1 MKITS
6 NDRYLAIVLK
16 SLTDTI
22 EPELKSGNAQAS
34 LGMIKG
40 VLAELLK
47 REHVTGDLLRDMI
60 RQGLDLQDELSDALC
75 LPAPSGDARRAAIE
89 AVIECPDL
97 AFNDILAQY
106 ETLSA
111 SLDHLSGQ
119 LAQSSAPLEQTA
131 ALLKR
136 LAEWELAYYDRQA
149 QLAVPEVPT
158 ITNVKQPLD
167 LQLTQDFLNSLDGSG
182 GHVEVKSLVPLPGG
196 FGKQTYFVSYLQQP
210 GAEPTE
216 LVIRKTDPA
225 PIMTHGACDLESEYA
240 LLKTISQIDYP
251 APKPR
256 DFAKAFKT
264 VDADFYTMDRIAG
277 STQGSFLG
285 GLSGEVDEG
294 LFMQLAERLGQL
306 HALPLEMFSDYIER
320 YEDPRIITGTVQD
333 AYRYNLEGW
342 DKYMAREDHLPSP
355 YIRWLLHW
363 LRNNIPQDTR
373 RPILVHGDFNIHNI
387 LFDKGQLTAVLDWE
401 CSGFGAPEQDLAYIK
416 PHISQ
421 HIDWDRFVNHYLAH
435 GGLPVNPA
443 AMGFGFVYSALRTNL
458 AGNRGTSNMQTGRN
472 QDLRY
477 SMVELGFT
485 RSFMSMALASSQ
497 ATA

>member
-1 MKITS
+1 MKITA

-16 SLTDTI
+16 SLTETI
-22 EPELKSGNAQAS
+22 QPELQSGNAQAS

-40 VLAELLK
+40 VLSELLK
-47 REHVTGDLLRDMI
+47 REHVTGDLLRDML
-60 RQGLDLQDELSDALC
+60 RQGLDLQDALTDT
-75 LPAPSGDARRAAIE
+75 LRLQAVSGSAGREVTE
-89 AVIECPDL
+89 AVIARSDI
-97 AFNDILAQY
+97 AFNVLLAQY
-106 ETLSA
+106 ETLCA
-111 SLDHLSGQ
+111 SLDHLSNL
-119 LAQSSAPLEQTA
+119 LAQSSAPAEQTA

-136 LAEWELAYYDRQA
+136 LAEWELAYYERQA
-149 QLAVPEVPT
+149 QLPVPEVPT
-158 ITNVKQPLD
+158 IANPKQPLD
-167 LQLTQDFLNSLDGSG
+167 AQLTQDFLNSLEGSG
-182 GHVEVKSLVPLPGG
+182 GRVEVTRLEPLPGG
-196 FGKQTYFVSYLQQP
+196 FGKQTYFVSYRQQA
-210 GAEPTE
+210 GAEPKE

-240 LLKTISQIDYP
+240 LLKTLSQVDYP
-251 APKPR
+251 APRPR

-264 VDADFYTMDRIAG
+264 VDADFYTMDRING
-277 STQGSFLG
+277 STPGTFLG
-285 GLSGEVDEG
+285 GLNGQVDED

-306 HALPLEMFSDYIER
+306 HALPLEMFGDYIGR
-320 YEDPRIITGTVQD
+320 YEDPRILSATVQD
-333 AYRYNLEGW
+333 CYRYNLEGW
-342 DKYMAREDHLPSP
+342 DRYMAREDHLPSP
-355 YIRWLLHW
+355 YMRWLLHW
-363 LRNNIPQDTR
+363 LRHNIPDDNR

-387 LFDKGQLTAVLDWE
+387 LFDEGQLTAVLDWE

-421 HIDWDRFVNHYLAH
+421 HIDWDRFINHYLAH

-458 AGNRGTSNMQTGRN
+458 AGNRGTSNMQSGRN

-497 ATA
+497 ASA

>member
-6 NDRYLAIVLK
+6 NDRYLAVVLK

-22 EPELKSGNAQAS
+22 QPELQSGNAQAS

-40 VLAELLK
+40 VLTELLK
-47 REHVTGDLLRDMI
+47 REHVTGGLLRDMI
-60 RQGLDLQDELSDALC
+60 RQGLDLQDALCDALH
-75 LPAPSGDARRAAIE
+75 LQAPSGEAGREAIE
-89 AVIECPDL
+89 AVIDRPDL
-97 AFNDILAQY
+97 AFNALLAQY
-106 ETLSA
+106 ESLCA
-111 SLDHLSGQ
+111 SLDHLSSL
-119 LAQSSAPLEQTA
+119 LAQSPAPLEQTA
-131 ALLKR
+131 DLLKR
-136 LAEWELAYYDRQA
+136 LAEWELAYYEQQA

-158 ITNVKQPLD
+158 ISNVKQPLD
-167 LQLTQDFLNSLDGSG
+167 LQLTQDFLNSLDGSSG
-182 GHVEVKSLVPLPGG
+182 AVEVIRLEPLAGG
-196 FGKQTYFVSYLQQP
+196 FGKQTYFVSYRQQP

-256 DFAKAFKT
+256 DFAKAFKN

-277 STQGSFLG
+277 STPGTFLG

-320 YEDPRIITGTVQD
+320 YEDPRILTGTVQD
-333 AYRYNLEGW
+333 CYRYNLEGW
-342 DKYMAREDHLPSP
+342 DKYMARENHLPSP
-355 YIRWLLHW
+355 YMRWLLHW

-373 RPILVHGDFNIHNI
+373 RPTLVHGDFNIHNI
-387 LFDKGQLTAVLDWE
+387 LFDGGQLTAVLDWE

-421 HIDWDRFVNHYLAH
+421 HIEWDRFVNHYLAH

-497 ATA
+497 ANA